1 MSDPNGGR
9 SGPVTNAAGDGV
21 ETTGVNAAQGR
32 RGKHTFTILIV
43 SLALVLLGLFGI
55 YFANLKS
62 LSSNQGAGG
71 QSGTNNPAAAAMF
84 NTSPPSPKQAP
95 PGAPSTTGQATG
107 TSETRGPAPR

>member
-1 MSDPNGGR
+1 MSDRDTGR
-9 SGPVTNAAGDGV
+9 EGAITNAAGDGV
-21 ETTGVNAAQGR
+21 ETTGANAAQGG
-32 RGKHTFTILIV
+32 RGKHALTILIV
-43 SLALVLLGLFGI
+43 SGVLVLLGLFGI

-62 LSSNQGAGG
+62 LSTNQGAGG

-107 TSETRGPAPR
+107 TSETRDAPAR